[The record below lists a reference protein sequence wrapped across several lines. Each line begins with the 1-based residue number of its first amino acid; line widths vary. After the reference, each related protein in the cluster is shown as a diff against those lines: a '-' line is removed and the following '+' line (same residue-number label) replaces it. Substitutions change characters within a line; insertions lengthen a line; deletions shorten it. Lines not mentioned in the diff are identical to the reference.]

1 MDPLGNMHL
10 RSREVRKSPLNEA
23 SECQAKIPAGVGRDV
38 WFPEPAK
45 LLQVQQ
51 RSRLMS
57 SQSKAHRIPTPETS
71 NFARVVGREAVAI
84 LRAAGLVF
92 GGHSVAGLR

>member
-1 MDPLGNMHL
+1 M
-10 RSREVRKSPLNEA
+10 SS
-23 SECQAKIPAGVGRDV
+23 QAKIPAGVGRDV
-38 WFPEPAK
+38 WFPADEPAK
-45 LLQVQQ
+45 LFQVQQ